1 MQQMQRLIDAYNKK
15 LSTMKDGHGLEKLD
29 DLEEVGDNTMSFK
42 NTAKETGSLHSA
54 RKSIGSHL

>member
-1 MQQMQRLIDAYNKK
+1 MQRLIDAYNKK
-15 LSTMKDGHGLEKLD
+15 LSTMKDGHGLEKID

-42 NTAKETGSLHSA
+42 NTAKGTGSLHSA